1 MALSRLKLGFESRWG
16 QQDRRARWRHA
27 TGLVVFLALPVFSG
41 CPSTAERHLQEGHQ
55 QAKKGRWADAAASYE
70 AASKA
75 DPGNAAA
82 QALVGVANLRLN
94 QRPLAVTAFGKAL
107 TIDPT
112 SRQARL
118 ALGELAID
126 ALDAGAALSLV
137 DPLNTEREPGAAIVR
152 CRALLLRGAAGDREA
167 AMNEARRAMSLDPAS
182 AEARYLEGSVYLAMA
197 QYAEAQMRFEELERN
212 SRQSP
217 FGPYG
222 LARVAAAQRRPTD
235 VLLYLKAARAVSKG
249 AWSPPA
255 VAADPAFAFLAG
267 SSAFI
272 DVVGP

>member
-16 QQDRRARWRHA
+16 QQDRRARWRNA
-27 TGLVVFLALPVFSG
+27 TGLVVFLVLPFAG
-41 CPSTAERHLQEGHQ
+41 CPSTAERLLQEGHQ
-55 QAKKGRWADAAASYE
+55 QAKKGRWAEAATAYE

-75 DPGNAAA
+75 DPGSAQA
-82 QALVGVANLRLN
+82 QALVGVATLRLD
-94 QRPLAVTAFGKAL
+94 QRPLAASAFDKAL
-107 TIDPT
+107 TIDPN

-118 ALGELAID
+118 GLGELALD
-126 ALDAGAALSLV
+126 ALDAGAALSLI
-137 DPLNTEREPGAAIVR
+137 DSLNTESEPGAAIIR
-152 CRALLLRGAAGDREA
+152 CRALLLRGAAGDGEA
-167 AMNEARRAMSLDPAS
+167 AMKEARRAMSLDPAS
-182 AEARYLEGSVYLAMA
+182 PEARYLEGSVYLAMA
-197 QYAEAQMRFEELERN
+197 QYAEAQMMFEELERT

-217 FGPYG
+217 LGPYG

-255 VAADPAFAFLAG
+255 VAADPAFAFLVG
-267 SSAFI
+267 SPAFT